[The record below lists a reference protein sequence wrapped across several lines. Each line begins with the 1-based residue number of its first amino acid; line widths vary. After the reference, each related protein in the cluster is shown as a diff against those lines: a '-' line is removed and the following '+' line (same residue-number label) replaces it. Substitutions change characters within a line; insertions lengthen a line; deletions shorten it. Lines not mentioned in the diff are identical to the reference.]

1 MKLFVAVTGF
11 TPAQKERLTG
21 ALAGHEVGFGDQ
33 LATPEARRVAVAGA
47 EIVFGNVPADWL
59 GAAPALRW
67 VQLDSA
73 GVDAWLGLNAARPGS
88 PVVITNLRDF
98 YGRAVSEAA
107 LAGILAFYR
116 QLPPLLAAQRER
128 RWVKTAV
135 ESGIGQ
141 LHGARALVLG
151 TGAIGRRLMTL
162 LAAFECAV
170 SGYARSS
177 PQAQLHTLAALDA
190 ALPAADLVINT
201 LPHTPET
208 QGLLGRDRLARFAPQ
223 ALLVNVGRG
232 SAVDEGALV
241 EALDANRL
249 GGAVLDVTAIEP
261 LPESS
266 PLWMHPRVILTQHTG
281 GRFPREADAK
291 IDVFLANYAR
301 FSRGETLGEAVDASR
316 GY

>member
-1 MKLFVAVTGF
+1 
-11 TPAQKERLTG
+11 
-21 ALAGHEVGFGDQ
+21 
-33 LATPEARRVAVAGA
+33 
-47 EIVFGNVPADWL
+47 
-59 GAAPALRW
+59 
-67 VQLDSA
+67 
-73 GVDAWLGLNAARPGS
+73 
-88 PVVITNLRDF
+88 
-98 YGRAVSEAA
+98 
-107 LAGILAFYR
+107 
-116 QLPPLLAAQRER
+116 
-128 RWVKTAV
+128 
-135 ESGIGQ
+135 
-141 LHGARALVLG
+141 
-151 TGAIGRRLMTL
+151 MTL

-177 PQAQLHTLAALDA
+177 PQAQLHSLPELDA
-190 ALPAADLVINT
+190 ALPAADLIINT

-208 QGLLGRDRLARFAPQ
+208 QGLLGRERLERFAPH

-232 SAVDEGALV
+232 SAVDEAALV
-241 EALDANRL
+241 EALNANRL

-266 PLWMHPRVILTQHTG
+266 PLWTHPRVILTQHTG